1 MPVNQ
6 NYTTINVKKERATA
20 GSHLNVFKRLVQM
33 RKNNK
38 VLQEGNTEV
47 LANDNLLIIKREIPN
62 TAQLFVVLNF
72 GSSDQEIALS
82 DYFTTIKRFVN
93 AKVVSDNSGIR
104 QG

>member
-1 MPVNQ
+1 MK
-6 NYTTINVKKERATA
+6 TERATA
-20 GSHLNVFKRLVQM
+20 GSHLNVFKRLIRM

-38 VLQEGNTEV
+38 VLQDGNTEV
-47 LANDNLLIIKREIPN
+47 LADDNLLIIKREIPH

-72 GSSDQEIALS
+72 GRNDQEIALG

-93 AKVVSDNSGIR
+93 ARVVSDNSGIR